1 MAGTAERIAPTQPE
15 ALVLR
20 PQIPMAIPKEIRGL
34 ELAGQ
39 LPEGDIAYFDAN
51 EPDTLRLVDRGTLKP
66 VTKKGVEV
74 RLNLANFAKAARKFA
89 AVILNVPPRTPE
101 NAFDET
107 IRDFCALLKR
117 TSKREEGIITEQHL
131 GVIFI
136 VEGKGEDQRVG
147 WRQEQLRRDE
157 LVVDRRRGGS
167 VIVSGDRIISFARRP
182 MQRSPIDLTRGPISG
197 NMVRP
202 FAEQIRVSA
211 QRQGFTADPL
221 RLEQEARRTRNPPRT
236 IDNLRDGGE
245 TDYVGIDDD
254 GREVR
259 VKREGGVEFVTPSRE
274 ALEEIAERTKPA
286 NGTGRPEMH
295 KPGDIVPTEIKCG
308 ECGGHFQEEYYEKAG
323 RERMLLY
330 YNIVCHGAHGDGYPK
345 YMQQRK
351 YAGHLDRLPKSMTRT
366 KKASSLQ

>member
-1 MAGTAERIAPTQPE
+1 MAGTAETIVSTQRE
-15 ALVLR
+15 AFALR
-20 PQIPMAIPKEIRGL
+20 PQFPMVIPEEIRGL

-39 LPEGDIAYFDAN
+39 LPEGEIAYYDAN
-51 EPDTLRLVDRGTLKP
+51 EPDILRLVDRGTFRP
-66 VTKKGVEV
+66 VTKKEVEV
-74 RLNLANFAKAARKFA
+74 RFNLPNFDKAPRKLA

-107 IRDFCALLKR
+107 IRRFCALLKR

-131 GVIFI
+131 GAIFI
-136 VEGKGEDQRVG
+136 VEGRGEDQRVG
-147 WRQEQLRRDE
+147 WRQEQLRRAE
-157 LVVDRRRGGS
+157 LVVNRRSKGS

-182 MQRSPIDLTRGPISG
+182 MQRSPIDLTKGPRSG
-197 NMVRP
+197 NMVGP
-202 FAEQIRVSA
+202 FIQEIEDSA
-211 QRQGFTADPL
+211 QRQGFTADTSRL
-221 RLEQEARRTRNPPRT
+221 REKARRTLNPPVT
-236 IDNLRDGGE
+236 FHDLRYGGE